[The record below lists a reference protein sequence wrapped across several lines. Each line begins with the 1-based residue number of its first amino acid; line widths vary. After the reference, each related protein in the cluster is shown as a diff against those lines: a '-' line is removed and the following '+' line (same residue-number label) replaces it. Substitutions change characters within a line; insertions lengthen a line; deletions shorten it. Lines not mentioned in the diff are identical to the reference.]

1 MLKKIFKDLISVL
14 LISFIS
20 FAFVSCEGIFN
31 SLNLA
36 DTNSEINF
44 ITKDGKIIVKG
55 NVNLQGAVPENMS
68 KTAMPD
74 FSSITYV
81 ITATPSEGE
90 SVEVTALSDGSF
102 SIELYPGSYSVKVEG
117 YKTADTEKKTILKGK
132 YVNAATED
140 LFSVNGDVLS
150 SLHLTVSPV
159 ISAAPGEDLF
169 GTVNLSIG
177 LTDSIIKSWKA
188 TWSEDGAS
196 VEKKQSSSSFLSSIN
211 FNLVADGQTEQNKKV
226 GSYYVTFELFSE
238 ENYVSPVLLF
248 SEMINVFENADTS
261 MWISHGAS
269 DFIQSDGTMT
279 IAKTQL
285 ENRVNFYV
293 NQSTGNS
300 LNPGSYFQPLDNIQD
315 AVDRIIAS
323 NDGSKNYTIYICEDY
338 TITDAL
344 NAKLNEKSVVYI
356 YNRTGKN
363 LNINLK
369 SYGSSIYKI
378 DCNNFDARSVY
389 ANANNLESHLYLTL
403 ENIQLCNAKT
413 DVGGGLLVG
422 NFTDATI
429 KDGVSICNNKCTSK
443 GGAVNI
449 SGTTG
454 TAVLHIDGGSI
465 YSNTA
470 LNEDGTSGFGG
481 AIFVSGGTV
490 NFNSGVIGGDSV
502 TYANT
507 AYDGGA
513 IYLDENCT
521 FNHNGGIVKNNK
533 ANKGA
538 GVYLANESSNYNLAD
553 GSLSYNTAEN
563 FGGGIYQLDG
573 IASLSGGSL
582 SSNTSARNMS
592 NGACIAY
599 SSDGSSKLILKDNI
613 NIASSDAILSFSMAP
628 VYIGGNITTDDAI
641 TVWFYT
647 PTTSVDPAGKTI
659 LKNFDDTDYVKEN
672 YSKFKYIYTDYYK
685 IDSKGIVRKII
696 NSPSIESLKP
706 EGITLPSE
714 SFTLPADQKELTLST
729 AAELKQISLWSKSS
743 NLSGYT
749 FIMTDDIDL
758 ENASDYEP
766 IGSTSKKFNGC
777 FNGLGHNISNLTITG
792 NSDYMALFGYGEK
805 CVIENVV
812 VTGNISGGKY
822 SAGIVSYLGTT
833 YKSGIVRNCVSYVDV
848 TSNGTKSGGICGY
861 QLNGTIEKCVNLG
874 TVSGSGDNLGGI
886 TGYVEKGTVTYC
898 VNLGTIDCKG
908 SANLCAGITGQNYNI
923 NASSIEVSY
932 CYNAGEIVNPKV
944 NSGVYGYITS
954 QYMGSLEHD
963 FYLNNSSTIKGFSKV
978 NDSDPDPNENH
989 EGIIEQESL
998 SVIKNNTEP
1007 FNTWTC
1013 TVIVNGES
1021 YPVPVKCPAPVNNAG
1036 L

>member
-44 ITKDGKIIVKG
+44 ITKDGKIIVNG
-55 NVNLQGAVPENMS
+55 NVNFQGAVPENMS

-261 MWISHGAS
+261 MWISHGTS

-285 ENRVNFYV
+285 ESRVNFYV

-356 YNRTGKN
+356 YNNTKKN

-389 ANANNLESHLYLTL
+389 ANADKLESHLNLTL

-413 DVGGGLLVG
+413 DVGGWPCSR
-422 NFTDATI
+422 
-429 KDGVSICNNKCTSK
+429 K
-443 GGAVNI
+443 
-449 SGTTG
+449 
-454 TAVLHIDGGSI
+454 LH
-465 YSNTA
+465 
-470 LNEDGTSGFGG
+470 
-481 AIFVSGGTV
+481 
-490 NFNSGVIGGDSV
+490 
-502 TYANT
+502 
-507 AYDGGA
+507 
-513 IYLDENCT
+513 
-521 FNHNGGIVKNNK
+521 
-533 ANKGA
+533 
-538 GVYLANESSNYNLAD
+538 
-553 GSLSYNTAEN
+553 
-563 FGGGIYQLDG
+563 
-573 IASLSGGSL
+573 
-582 SSNTSARNMS
+582 
-592 NGACIAY
+592 
-599 SSDGSSKLILKDNI
+599 
-613 NIASSDAILSFSMAP
+613 
-628 VYIGGNITTDDAI
+628 
-641 TVWFYT
+641 
-647 PTTSVDPAGKTI
+647 
-659 LKNFDDTDYVKEN
+659 
-672 YSKFKYIYTDYYK
+672 
-685 IDSKGIVRKII
+685 
-696 NSPSIESLKP
+696 
-706 EGITLPSE
+706 
-714 SFTLPADQKELTLST
+714 
-729 AAELKQISLWSKSS
+729 
-743 NLSGYT
+743 
-749 FIMTDDIDL
+749 
-758 ENASDYEP
+758 
-766 IGSTSKKFNGC
+766 
-777 FNGLGHNISNLTITG
+777 
-792 NSDYMALFGYGEK
+792 
-805 CVIENVV
+805 
-812 VTGNISGGKY
+812 
-822 SAGIVSYLGTT
+822 
-833 YKSGIVRNCVSYVDV
+833 
-848 TSNGTKSGGICGY
+848 
-861 QLNGTIEKCVNLG
+861 
-874 TVSGSGDNLGGI
+874 
-886 TGYVEKGTVTYC
+886 
-898 VNLGTIDCKG
+898 
-908 SANLCAGITGQNYNI
+908 
-923 NASSIEVSY
+923 
-932 CYNAGEIVNPKV
+932 
-944 NSGVYGYITS
+944 
-954 QYMGSLEHD
+954 
-963 FYLNNSSTIKGFSKV
+963 
-978 NDSDPDPNENH
+978 
-989 EGIIEQESL
+989 
-998 SVIKNNTEP
+998 
-1007 FNTWTC
+1007 
-1013 TVIVNGES
+1013 
-1021 YPVPVKCPAPVNNAG
+1021 
-1036 L
+1036 